1 MAIFPKTQNLLQK
14 RDSRETF
21 YYKEHPKLKFLGQ
34 DLFQFKALKLK
45 LLNPLGILFYTLT
58 DGNSQNQT
66 LEVQCEAL
74 VLAFISFL
82 FFYFLFIV
90 FITFF
95 SYFNIPLR
103 SFFFFCLFVCL
114 VVCLESLLGCL
125 DQILIG
131 ACLLC
136 FWVGMSM
143 QARACICM
151 LRHVYVSLP
160 ETQILLFLLSFMFKC
175 MC

>member
-103 SFFFFCLFVCL
+103 SFFFLFICLFRKPVRLFRLDFDWCL
-114 VVCLESLLGCL
+114 STMFLGRDEYAGSCLHMNALARVRISTRNLDFVVL
-125 DQILIG
+125 
-131 ACLLC
+131 A
-136 FWVGMSM
+136 FF
-143 QARACICM
+143 
-151 LRHVYVSLP
+151 YV
-160 ETQILLFLLSFMFKC
+160 
-175 MC
+175 

>member
-21 YYKEHPKLKFLGQ
+21 YYEEHPKLKFLGQ
-34 DLFQFKALKLK
+34 DLFQSKALKLK
-45 LLNPLGILFYTLT
+45 LLNPLGILFYRLT

-82 FFYFLFIV
+82 FFYFLFII

-95 SYFNIPLR
+95 FPTLIFLFVV
-103 SFFFFCLFVCL
+103 FFVFCLFVCL
-114 VVCLESLLGCL
+114 FRKPVRLFTLDFDWCLSTVFLGRDEYAGSCLHTHASACVRISTRNLDFVVL
-125 DQILIG
+125 
-131 ACLLC
+131 A
-136 FWVGMSM
+136 FF
-143 QARACICM
+143 
-151 LRHVYVSLP
+151 YV
-160 ETQILLFLLSFMFKC
+160 
-175 MC
+175 